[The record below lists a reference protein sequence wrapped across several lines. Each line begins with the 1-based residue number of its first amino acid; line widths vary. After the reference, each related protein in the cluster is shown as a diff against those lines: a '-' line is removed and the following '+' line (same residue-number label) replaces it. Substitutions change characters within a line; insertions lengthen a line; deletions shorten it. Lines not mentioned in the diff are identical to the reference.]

1 MLADVEAS
9 PLEGPRPG
17 ARFVCATAGSHRVA
31 FAIAEVQEVLAP
43 RAVTRL
49 FHAPRALLGVL
60 NLRGDI
66 LPVVELAQLLG
77 AAPQRGLMSEP
88 NARLVVVRAKV
99 SIPGAVTKVGTL
111 ALLVTHLDPLRDA
124 DQGELRPIPAGVPD
138 IASRLAIGVVDA
150 DGRPVMVM
158 DVARIVATDELAS
171 MRT

>member
-1 MLADVEAS
+1 MLDAVEGS
-9 PLEGPRPG
+9 RPG
-17 ARFVCATAGSHRVA
+17 ARVGCATAGSHRVA
-31 FAIAEVQEVLAP
+31 FAIEEVQEVLAP

-77 AAPQRGLMSEP
+77 APPQRGLMGEP

-99 SIPGAVTKVGTL
+99 AVQGALAKTGTL

-124 DQGELRPIPAGVPD
+124 EQGELRPIPAGVPE
-138 IASRLAIGVVDA
+138 IASRLALGVVDA
-150 DGRPVMVM
+150 GGRPLLVMA
-158 DVARIVATDELAS
+158 VARIVATDELAS
-171 MRT
+171 MRV